1 MVENESCGGDG
12 EVGSVTPDSAAGGR
26 DTETELVLGSLVSG
40 PAGCVGG
47 EVGNHSPLAVG
58 SGTDEMEAVELVDGV
73 GDDCPER
80 FRKGDMGWIEGHA
93 RTRP

>member
-40 PAGCVGG
+40 PAGYVGG

-58 SGTDEMEAVELVDGV
+58 SRTDEIEAVELVDRV

-80 FRKGDMGWIEGHA
+80 HRKGDIG
-93 RTRP
+93 